1 MSKKPTLKDKLKV
14 YEQFLHKISM
24 ACTCMDNLA
33 IQELVQNADAFSYAH
48 RQGNGELSDRQQQ
61 ELINAKFWM
70 LLYTPKADKT
80 REERRKRRAENS
92 DPEIINKVLREEGL
106 I

>member
-1 MSKKPTLKDKLKV
+1 MLNNPTLKDKVKV

-70 LLYTPKADKT
+70 LLYTPKADKA
-80 REERRKRRAENS
+80 REELRQKRN
-92 DPEIINKVLREEGL
+92 EIQNPSS
-106 I
+106 